1 MEKVIINSKTINAFA
16 DELQDSTDFFYYPE
30 DCTDFL
36 TDYCVDSNCTTI
48 DEVNAALHDYLREM
62 YDYSNEYIMEN
73 HKVIEGFLQTL
84 KELFNENNVNKNLQK
99 QGVISFKSLYI
110 CTIINNNLKEKLKM
124 FNVYSKYLADIQKTT
139 PLTAKEE
146 FAMFKVYHETKS
158 QLVRNQIA
166 ESNMRFVLKTVLE
179 YKSSKVSIEDLIAAG
194 STGMIKAIDQ
204 FDYTRGTR
212 FITYANFWIKSYI
225 VSAINLHKHTIHI
238 PWNKVVAAV
247 KAQKKDNAKL
257 SDLDREAMAV
267 MATNYTNVSL
277 DSTINKDSTH
287 TFAEVITDHK
297 HDIQSTSDI
306 DDVVSLLTACL
317 PENEKKVLCET
328 YGVNT
333 DKPQSLRE
341 IGASMGFSHSR
352 IKQLRDQALR
362 RVKKYTSKEVLDAA
376 KETAYSN

>member
-1 MEKVIINSKTINAFA
+1 
-16 DELQDSTDFFYYPE
+16 
-30 DCTDFL
+30 
-36 TDYCVDSNCTTI
+36 
-48 DEVNAALHDYLREM
+48 
-62 YDYSNEYIMEN
+62 
-73 HKVIEGFLQTL
+73 
-84 KELFNENNVNKNLQK
+84 
-99 QGVISFKSLYI
+99 
-110 CTIINNNLKEKLKM
+110 M

-146 FAMFKVYHETKS
+146 FVMFKAYHETKS

-297 HDIQSTSDI
+297 NDIQCTSDI

-317 PENEKKVLCET
+317 PENEKQVLCET

>member
-1 MEKVIINSKTINAFA
+1 
-16 DELQDSTDFFYYPE
+16 
-30 DCTDFL
+30 
-36 TDYCVDSNCTTI
+36 
-48 DEVNAALHDYLREM
+48 
-62 YDYSNEYIMEN
+62 
-73 HKVIEGFLQTL
+73 
-84 KELFNENNVNKNLQK
+84 
-99 QGVISFKSLYI
+99 
-110 CTIINNNLKEKLKM
+110 M

-146 FAMFKVYHETKS
+146 FAMFKAYHETKS

-194 STGMIKAIDQ
+194 STGMLKAIDK

-225 VSAINLHKHTIHI
+225 VYAINKHKHTIHI

-247 KAQKKDNAKL
+247 KAQKKDNAIL
-257 SDLDREAMAV
+257 SDLDREAMAI
-267 MATNYTNVSL
+267 MSINSTNVSL
-277 DSTINKDSTH
+277 DSTINKDSKH

-297 HDIQSTSDI
+297 NDIQCTSDI

-317 PENEKKVLCET
+317 PENEKQVLCET

-333 DKPQSLRE
+333 DKPHSLRE

-376 KETAYSN
+376 KETVYSN

>member
-1 MEKVIINSKTINAFA
+1 
-16 DELQDSTDFFYYPE
+16 
-30 DCTDFL
+30 
-36 TDYCVDSNCTTI
+36 
-48 DEVNAALHDYLREM
+48 
-62 YDYSNEYIMEN
+62 
-73 HKVIEGFLQTL
+73 
-84 KELFNENNVNKNLQK
+84 
-99 QGVISFKSLYI
+99 
-110 CTIINNNLKEKLKM
+110 M

-179 YKSSKVSIEDLIAAG
+179 YKSSNVSIEDLIAAG
-194 STGMIKAIDQ
+194 ATGMIKAIDQ

-212 FITYANFWIKSYI
+212 FITYANFWVKSYI

-277 DSTINKDSTH
+277 DSTINKDSSH

-297 HDIQSTSDI
+297 NDIQHTSDI

-317 PENEKKVLCET
+317 PENEKQVLCET